1 MWVNH
6 CLSLVFVLA
15 WKERGTFLSLITE
28 DFENA
33 LEGFTP
39 AALRG
44 VTLHTA
50 GELGWTD
57 VGGLTAVKDAL
68 METLLWPTKVGDII
82 IILFWHWIEMKMNCV
97 SRDYLAVLSLHCF
110 PHEVRGAHLSFD
122 ECISALR
129 LPYYSKWFMDF

>member
-1 MWVNH
+1 MT
-6 CLSLVFVLA
+6 
-15 WKERGTFLSLITE
+15 ERGTSLSLITE

-82 IILFWHWIEMKMNCV
+82 ILLYIIIGSV
-97 SRDYLAVLSLHCF
+97 V
-110 PHEVRGAHLSFD
+110 
-122 ECISALR
+122 SAL
-129 LPYYSKWFMDF
+129 LST

>member
-1 MWVNH
+1 MNY
-6 CLSLVFVLA
+6 CFSLVFVLA
-15 WKERGTFLSLITE
+15 STELGTFLITS

-57 VGGLTAVKDAL
+57 VGGLSAVKDAL
-68 METLLWPTKVGDII
+68 METLLWPTKVVDK
-82 IILFWHWIEMKMNCV
+82 LF
-97 SRDYLAVLSLHCF
+97 
-110 PHEVRGAHLSFD
+110 
-122 ECISALR
+122 
-129 LPYYSKWFMDF
+129 

>member
-1 MWVNH
+1 MWVNY
-6 CLSLVFVLA
+6 CFSLVFVLA
-15 WKERGTFLSLITE
+15 STELGTFLITS

-68 METLLWPTKVGDII
+68 METLLWPTKVVDK
-82 IILFWHWIEMKMNCV
+82 LFWHWIDMKMNCFSCSIV
-97 SRDYLAVLSLHCF
+97 GVGVEESIHEEKYFRCALFPLPLEIPSTIKTRFKQVVLL
-110 PHEVRGAHLSFD
+110 P
-122 ECISALR
+122 R
-129 LPYYSKWFMDF
+129 L